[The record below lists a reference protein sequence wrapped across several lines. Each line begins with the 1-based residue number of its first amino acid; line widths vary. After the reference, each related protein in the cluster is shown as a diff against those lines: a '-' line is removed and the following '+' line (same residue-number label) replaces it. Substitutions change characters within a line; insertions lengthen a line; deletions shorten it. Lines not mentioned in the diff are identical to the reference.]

1 MVTSLPI
8 PTAPALEE
16 SGYVRPREAARFAG
30 LSESEIR
37 RAIYAGEL
45 PARKYKSKRW
55 LIDRQEL
62 QAWLLRCTTPNVA

>member
-1 MVTSLPI
+1 MVTPLPI
-8 PTAPALEE
+8 ATAPTLEE
-16 SGYVRPREAARFAG
+16 SRYVRPREAAKFAS

-45 PARKYKSKRW
+45 QARRYKSKRW

-62 QAWLLRCTTPNVA
+62 EAWVLRCTTPNVA